1 MTEEKRPLDDEQEEN
16 TPVGELPAD
25 DVPEVLPTPEE
36 EALKR
41 VETVVPLE
49 ERAKLPFSYARA
61 NGILLRTDNGKAVL
75 YCKEK
80 PAMASLMEVR
90 RLVQANFSVEI
101 VEADKY
107 DAFIPGKG
115 LCEDIETAFGSE

>member
-1 MTEEKRPLDDEQEEN
+1 MTEEKSPLDDEQEEN

-61 NGILLRTDNGKAVL
+61 NVILLRTDN
-75 YCKEK
+75 
-80 PAMASLMEVR
+80 
-90 RLVQANFSVEI
+90 
-101 VEADKY
+101 
-107 DAFIPGKG
+107 
-115 LCEDIETAFGSE
+115 